1 LPHLVEMHNKKFDK
15 KDFVAISVALD
26 KRGDAEENAETRKK
40 ILAFLHKTDA
50 TMPNYW
56 LEDPP
61 SVWQEKLKADDGSPL
76 APPIAFVFDKDNHFV
91 KKLYDRENYTIVVEN
106 LVKELLKK

>member
-1 LPHLVEMHNKKFDK
+1 MHNKFDK

-26 KRGDAEENAETRKK
+26 ERKDPDDVAEKRKA
-40 ILAFLHKTDA
+40 ILKFLNQTKA
-50 TMPNYW
+50 TMPNFW

-76 APPIAFVFDKDNHFV
+76 APPIAYVFDKDNHIV
-91 KKLYDRENYTIVVEN
+91 KKLYDRENYTTVVEN